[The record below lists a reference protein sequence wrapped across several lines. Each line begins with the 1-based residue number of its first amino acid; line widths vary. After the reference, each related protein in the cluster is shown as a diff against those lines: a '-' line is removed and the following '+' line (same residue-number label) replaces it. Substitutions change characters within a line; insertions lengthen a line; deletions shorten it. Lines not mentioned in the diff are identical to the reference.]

1 MSTAVEILVAVTII
15 NAYIQMYRMIYRRG
29 FRQGVREGGAHVRA
43 EFAYEA
49 LKHSNN
55 PSIQSIYEKASRQ

>member
-1 MSTAVEILVAVTII
+1 MSTSVEILGTVMALNVCVR
-15 NAYIQMYRMIYRRG
+15 AYRWIYRRG

-43 EFAYEA
+43 QFAYEA
-49 LKHSNN
+49 LKHINN

>member
-1 MSTAVEILVAVTII
+1 MSPNAVALVSFLGVSVVIWVVRILCNRAFDL
-15 NAYIQMYRMIYRRG
+15 G
-29 FRQGVREGGAHVRA
+29 FRHGAAHVRA

-49 LKHSNN
+49 LKHVNN